1 MRRKLITIRDVA
13 ERAGVSVSTVS
24 HVLNGNDHHVGTVK
38 RGLVMEAVN
47 ELGYRPNAIARSMVK
62 QKTATVG
69 LILTE
74 IDNPLFVPV
83 IAGIENILR
92 PAGYHIVLVSAPS
105 VEDEIQ
111 AIETLR
117 SQQVDGF
124 IFMALSLRY
133 PFDHLM
139 RLKDESVPFVV
150 INRYLDDKNI
160 HQVLWDDHGAGY
172 AATRHLLALG
182 HTRIGTIS
190 GPIYKLPRRR
200 SASERHRGWQEAIEE
215 QGLPVPSEWIIV
227 GDYTYEG
234 GYQAAKTLLARLENV
249 ADGPTALYVANEA
262 MAVGALKFLHDA
274 GLRVPEDISVIT
286 TGDPPF
292 APYTVPALTT
302 FSLPVYE
309 AGQIASRILLDW
321 LTFGKPDDAQQ
332 VTLSFSMKVR
342 ESCSAYS
349 AYTGTSAF
357 DTHV

>member
-13 ERAGVSVSTVS
+13 ERVGVSVSTVS
-24 HVLNGNDHHVGTVK
+24 HVLNGNDHHVGSAK
-38 RGLVMEAVN
+38 REQVLAAVN

-62 QKTATVG
+62 QKTVTVG
-69 LILTE
+69 LVLTE
-74 IDNPLFVPV
+74 IDNHLFIPV

-92 PAGYHIVLVSAPS
+92 PAGYHIVLASAPS

-124 IFMALSLRY
+124 IFMSLSLRY
-133 PFDHLM
+133 SFDHLL

-150 INRYLDDKNI
+150 INRYLEDSDIN
-160 HQVLWDDHGAGY
+160 QVLWDDHGAAY
-172 AATRHLLALG
+172 SATQHLLSLG
-182 HTRIGTIS
+182 HTRIGNIS
-190 GPIYKLPRRR
+190 GPIYNIPRRR
-200 SASERHRGWQEAIEE
+200 SAAERHRGWQEALEAY
-215 QGLPVPSEWIIV
+215 GLTVPSEWIIV

-234 GYQAAKTLLARLENV
+234 GYQAAKTLLSRLKNWAE
-249 ADGPTALYVANEA
+249 GPTALYVANEV
-262 MAVGALKFLHDA
+262 MAVGVLKVLHDA
-274 GLRVPEDISVIT
+274 GLRVPDDISVIT

-321 LTFGKPDDAQQ
+321 LTLGKPDSAQQ
-332 VTLSFSMKVR
+332 VTLNFTMKVR
-342 ESCSAYS
+342 ESCGTYP
-349 AYTGTSAF
+349 AYTNIVRTR
-357 DTHV
+357 V

>member
-24 HVLNGNDHHVGTVK
+24 HVLNGNDHHVGAVK
-38 RGLVMEAVN
+38 RELVLATVN

-62 QKTATVG
+62 QKTVTVG
-69 LILTE
+69 LVLTE
-74 IDNPLFVPV
+74 IDNPLFIPV

-92 PAGYHIVLVSAPS
+92 PAGYHIVLASAPS

-124 IFMALSLRY
+124 IFMSLSLGY
-133 PFDHLM
+133 SFDHLL
-139 RLKDESVPFVV
+139 RLKDEGVPFVV
-150 INRYLDDKNI
+150 INRYLEDNDIN
-160 HQVLWDDHGAGY
+160 QVLWDDHGAAY
-172 AATRHLLALG
+172 SATQHLLSLG

-190 GPIYKLPRRR
+190 GPIYNIPRRR
-200 SASERHRGWQEAIEE
+200 SATERHRGWQEALEE
-215 QGLPVPSEWIIV
+215 YGLAMPSEWIIV

-234 GYQAAKTLLARLENV
+234 GYQAAKTLLSRLKNWAE
-249 ADGPTALYVANEA
+249 GPTALYVANEV
-262 MAVGALKFLHDA
+262 MAVGVLKVLHDA
-274 GLRVPEDISVIT
+274 GLRVPDDISVIT

-321 LTFGKPDDAQQ
+321 LTLGKPVSAQQ
-332 VTLSFSMKVR
+332 VTLNFTMKVR
-342 ESCSAYS
+342 ESCSTYP
-349 AYTGTSAF
+349 AYTNIVR
-357 DTHV
+357 THV